1 MKMKLQLR
9 ATLRALLAVGLLC
22 ALSTANVAVGGAQRQ
37 RPNAQAPKGV
47 AVKNRA
53 PLTPNAFNLLPL
65 TAIKPQGW
73 LRQQLRIQ
81 ADGLSGHLD
90 EFWPDLGPQSA
101 WLGGAGEGWER
112 GPYFVDGL
120 LPLAYLLE
128 DPKLIA
134 KANKWV
140 EWTLTNQRPDGGIG
154 PVKNKDWWPN
164 MIMLKVLTQYHEA
177 TGDRRVIPLMERYFE
192 HHLKSHQARPLYEWA
207 KFRWGDEVVSALWLY
222 NRTGNPRLLELARA
236 LHAQGYDWRAQF
248 ENFKFREKTTSESLG
263 LKSGNNE
270 VALSAHGV
278 NNGMAL
284 KTETVWSLVSK
295 DEQDR
300 QAIYKQLE
308 ELDKYHRLPVGLFSS
323 DEHYAGTNPS
333 QGVETCTVVE
343 AIYSLEH
350 VIAALGDVALA
361 DRLEKIS
368 YNALPAAFTAD
379 MWAHQ
384 YDQQPNQVLVDVQKR
399 DWSTNGPESNVFGL
413 EPHFGCCTA
422 NMHQGWPKFVASLWM
437 ATPDDGLAAVT
448 YGPNE
453 VDTVVKGNVRVF
465 VKEETEYPFRERVRF
480 IVNPARNVAFPL
492 QLRIPEW
499 AAGATVTVNG
509 TATPDAPRAGS
520 FHTVNRE
527 WKKGDAVELTLPL
540 KTRTSGWHN
549 NSVAVERGPLLFS
562 LKIGEQWSKIEKGM
576 HKPAKPPAVDWAV
589 SPTTAWNYALQLDA
603 QNPEASVKAVDK
615 PLGAQ
620 PFSQQGTPV
629 ELQVTGRRLPQW
641 KLVRGSADA
650 PPQSPVKSDEPA
662 ETLTLI
668 PYGAAKLRVTAFP
681 VLSK

>member
-1 MKMKLQLR
+1 MIIRLVIVCL
-9 ATLRALLAVGLLC
+9 
-22 ALSTANVAVGGAQRQ
+22 ALSSILSTSWAGQNGAATT
-37 RPNAQAPKGV
+37 PSSKA

-53 PLTPNAFNLLPL
+53 PLSPNAFNLLPL

-90 EFWPDLGPQSA
+90 EFWPDVGPQSA
-101 WLGGAGEGWER
+101 WLGGTGEGWER

-140 EWTLTNQRPDGGIG
+140 EWTLQSQRPDGAIG
-154 PVKNKDWWPN
+154 PAKNKDWWPN
-164 MIMLKVLTQYHEA
+164 MIMMKVLTQYHEA
-177 TGDRRVIPLMERYFE
+177 TGDRRVIPVMERYFE
-192 HHLKSHQARPLYEWA
+192 HHLKSQAERPLYEWA

-222 NRTGNPRLLELARA
+222 NRTGNARLLELARA

-248 ENFKFREKTTSESLG
+248 ENFKFREKTTKESLG
-263 LKSGNNE
+263 LQAGNNE

-284 KTETVWSLVSK
+284 KTETVWSLISK
-295 DEQDR
+295 DERDR

-308 ELDKYHRLPVGLFSS
+308 ELDKYHKLPNGLFSS
-323 DEHYAGTNPS
+323 DEHYAGMNPS

-343 AIYSLEH
+343 AIFSLEH
-350 VIAALGDVALA
+350 VIAVLGDVALI
-361 DRLEKIS
+361 DRLEKIT
-368 YNALPAAFTAD
+368 YNALPAAFTSD

-384 YDQQPNQVLVDVQKR
+384 YDQQPNQVLVDVQQR
-399 DWSTNGPESNVFGL
+399 DWSTNGPESNIFGL

-437 ATPDDGLAAVT
+437 ATEDDGLAAVT
-448 YGPNE
+448 YAPSE
-453 VDTVVKGNVRVF
+453 VTTTVKGNVRVAI
-465 VKEETEYPFRERVRF
+465 KEETEYPFRERVRF
-480 IVNPARNVAFPL
+480 TISPEKTVSFPL
-492 QLRIPEW
+492 KLRIPAW
-499 AAGATVTVNG
+499 AAGATITVNG
-509 TATPDAPRAGS
+509 APASDAVRANS
-520 FHTVNRE
+520 FHTVNRQ
-527 WKKGDAVELTLPL
+527 WKTGDVVELMLPL
-540 KTRTSGWHN
+540 KIRATNWQN
-549 NSVAVERGPLLFS
+549 NSVAVERGPLVFS
-562 LKIGEQWSKIEKGM
+562 LKIGEEWSKVQKGM
-576 HKPAKPPAVDWAV
+576 HKPAPPPAVDWAV
-589 SPTTAWNYALQLDA
+589 RPTTAWNYALQLDA
-603 QNPEASVKAVDK
+603 QNPEASIKTINK

-620 PFSQQGTPV
+620 PFSGQGAPV

-641 KLVRGSADA
+641 KLVNGSADA
-650 PPQSPVKSDEPA
+650 PPPSPVASSEPV